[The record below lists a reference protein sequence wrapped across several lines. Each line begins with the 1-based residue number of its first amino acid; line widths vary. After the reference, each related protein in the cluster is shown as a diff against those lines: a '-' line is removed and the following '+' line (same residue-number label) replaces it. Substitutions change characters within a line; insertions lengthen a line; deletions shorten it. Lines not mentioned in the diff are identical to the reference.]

1 MNVEVHGIE
10 LFGRHGVHEEERRDG
25 QAFLVDVT
33 VRVPEPARDALE
45 ATLDYR
51 RVREVV
57 RAVNERESF
66 LLLETFAVAV
76 ADALVEELRVQHVAV
91 RVRKPGVDW
100 AEWTAASV
108 ERP

>member
-10 LFGRHGVHEEERRDG
+10 LFGRHGVHEDERRDG

-33 VRVPEPARDALE
+33 VRVPEPERDALE

-51 RVREVV
+51 RVRDVV

-76 ADALVEELRVQHVAV
+76 ADALVAELHVHHVAV
-91 RVRKPGVDW
+91 RVRKPGVAW